1 MDLKDKKLNF
11 KLNKTDFKLKEQK
24 KNQDGQFYKT
34 GQLVVQHV
42 EEVHKLD
49 NCIIIYKR

>member
-1 MDLKDKKLNF
+1 MDQKDKKLNL
-11 KLNKTDFKLKEQK
+11 KLNKINFKVKEQK

-42 EEVHKLD
+42 EEALKLD
-49 NCIIIYKR
+49 NCKLYI